1 MEARSIAKWVRMSPF
16 KVRRAADLIKGK
28 NVHDAMNILH
38 FSPISSAVP
47 LEKALQSAVANFM
60 NMEDA
65 SKVNPNE
72 LFIKEL
78 RVDGGPM
85 LKRFRPAAM
94 GRALPVR
101 KRTCHISIIV
111 ANEDN

>member
-1 MEARSIAKWVRMSPF
+1 MEARAIARWVRMSPY
-16 KVRRAADLIKGK
+16 KVRRAADLIRGK

-38 FSPISSAVP
+38 FSPIAAATP
-47 LEKALQSAVANFM
+47 LEKALQSAVSNFM
-60 NMEDA
+60 NMEEA
-65 SKVNPNE
+65 SKINPDE
-72 LFIKEL
+72 LYIKEL
-78 RVDGGPM
+78 RVDGGPV

-111 ANEDN
+111 TNENN